1 MPEFWSDLRKKLT
14 FGCVAA
20 AGDTAIKLAMW

>member
-1 MPEFWSDLRKKLT
+1 MISDR

-20 AGDTAIKLAMW
+20 AGDTDGERADRNIIVWRLI